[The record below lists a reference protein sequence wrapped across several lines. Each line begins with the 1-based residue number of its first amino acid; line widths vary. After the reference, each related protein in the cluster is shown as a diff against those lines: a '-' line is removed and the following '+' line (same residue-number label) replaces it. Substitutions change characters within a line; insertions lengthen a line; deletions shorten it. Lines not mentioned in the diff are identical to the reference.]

1 LAVKT
6 REQYLESIRGQHPE
20 VYMLGEQM
28 ENIADNRMFFTGLNA
43 VSAVYEAA
51 HDPRLAGIATL
62 ESPLI
67 GEPINRFTHLPQS
80 ADDII
85 AKIRAMRELCGRH
98 VCIYRCMTID
108 LASAIWA
115 TTYDIDAKYDSN
127 YHTRF
132 VNYLKEIQRN
142 DWAVSG
148 VVTDVKGDRNLR
160 PSAQQDPDMY
170 LRIVE
175 RRSDGIVVRGAK
187 ANITAAPY
195 SNAMLV
201 MPTRD
206 IKDNEKDY
214 AVAFGCPVDAPGI
227 TIISRPSDIG
237 REPREMDK
245 PLGQRYGH
253 IESIVVF
260 DDVFVPWENVFLCG
274 ETEFAAAMVMAFA
287 NIHRTSKCG
296 CKAGQVDM
304 MVGAAALAADY
315 NGVERAAH
323 IQDKLSDM
331 IMTAEVAY
339 SCGITAAV
347 EGKKHPS
354 GVFIPR
360 YLQANVG
367 KYVAATKVGEDY
379 VLLHDI
385 GGGLVATMPSEKDYR
400 HPKAGKYM
408 EKYLK
413 GRDGVPTE
421 HRVRAL
427 KLCED
432 ISASAFGGWMMG
444 ISLNGAGSPMAE
456 KIEVLRQ
463 YDVKR
468 RKAVA
473 KEQAGIV
480 EEKVD
485 AKA

>member
-6 REQYLESIRGQHPE
+6 REQYLESLRSQRPE
-20 VYMLGEQM
+20 VYMLGEKQ
-28 ENIADNRMFFTGLNA
+28 ENIADNRLFFTGLNA
-43 VSAVYEAA
+43 VGAVYEAA
-51 HDPRLAGIATL
+51 HDPRLAGLAVL
-62 ESPLI
+62 DSPLI

-80 ADDII
+80 ADDVM

-108 LASAIWA
+108 LASAVWA
-115 TTYDIDAKYDSN
+115 TTYDLDAKYGSN
-127 YHTRF
+127 YHARF
-132 VNYLKEIQRN
+132 VEYLKQIQRN

-148 VVTDVKGDRNLR
+148 LVTDVKGDRDLR
-160 PSAQQDPDMY
+160 PAAQPDPDMY
-170 LRIVE
+170 VHIVE

-195 SNAMLV
+195 ANAFLV

-214 AVAFGCPVDAPGI
+214 AVAFGCPIDAPGI

-237 REPREMDK
+237 REDRAMDK

-260 DDVFVPWENVFLCG
+260 DDVFIPNENVFLAG
-274 ETEFAAAMVMAFA
+274 ESEFAAAMVMAFA

-296 CKAGQVDM
+296 CKAGQVDL
-304 MVGAAALAADY
+304 MVGAAALAAEY

-323 IQDKLSDM
+323 IQDKLADM
-331 IMTAEVAY
+331 IMTGEVAY

-347 EGKKHPS
+347 EGKLHPS
-354 GVFIPR
+354 GVFIPK
-360 YLQANVG
+360 YLPANVG
-367 KYVAATKVGEDY
+367 KYQAATKIGEDY
-379 VLLHDI
+379 VLIHDI

-400 HPKAGKYM
+400 HPKAGQYM

-413 GRDGVPTE
+413 GKDGVPTE

-432 ISASAFGGWMMG
+432 IAASAFGGWVMG

-463 YDVKR
+463 YDIKK
-468 RKAVA
+468 RKAIA
-473 KEQAGIV
+473 KEQCGIV
-480 EEKVD
+480 EQP
-485 AKA
+485 APAGA